1 MNIHFLI
8 VDAVCQ
14 TFTIR
19 LQCAIKGIT
28 RALKSTTMWSIHYN
42 KIEVNRRHLS
52 RQSSRIVSRFAI
64 QFDLSIFHVNPADK
78 DSYDCHQYFDHDRI
92 ILHVAS
98 K

>member
-1 MNIHFLI
+1 MNIYFLI

-14 TFTIR
+14 RFTVR
-19 LQCAIKGIT
+19 LQCAIKGIKGVLISHT
-28 RALKSTTMWSIHYN
+28 YWSIHHN

-64 QFDLSIFHVNPADK
+64 QFDLLIFHVNLAYK

-92 ILHVAS
+92 LLHVVS